1 MRVGITRLFAAKQ
14 CCGLWLL
21 VCLAWSL
28 PASAALDVKKSC
40 QDHVQRFYNYYLHY
54 PNDPGPMPTEMRVI
68 KEKKYA
74 FSAQL
79 EKLLRADYEASAK
92 VSGEIVGL
100 DFDPFTASQEEL
112 EHYSADKVTLL
123 SGKGKKTDSY
133 LVDVYSVRGGKKE
146 AKPAVIPELVNE
158 QGKWVFVNFHYG
170 KTEFPENENLISV
183 LKALAKSR
191 LQPAK

>member
-1 MRVGITRLFAAKQ
+1 
-14 CCGLWLL
+14 
-21 VCLAWSL
+21 
-28 PASAALDVKKSC
+28 
-40 QDHVQRFYNYYLHY
+40 
-54 PNDPGPMPTEMRVI
+54 MPTEMRVI